1 MVTNGMKKNAL
12 PDEMDQ
18 TALIAKLNSGDA
30 SAFEYVV
37 GQYHSIMLS
46 VARAIIGEAFA
57 DEVVQEAWVSA
68 IKALPHFE
76 GRSSLKTWLLQIT
89 SNGAKT
95 RLRRESRQLSLDDG
109 WQAEPDYKFDHRGH
123 RIDDVLQWNIDTPE
137 ALLQNDQLRDV
148 IEKTYQRLPPHQRA
162 VLTMCDMEG
171 LEMTEICNILDISAS
186 NARVLLHRARTALH
200 HSIEKYQES

>member
-1 MVTNGMKKNAL
+1 MEKFAKHEQL
-12 PDEMDQ
+12 DEK
-18 TALIAKLNSGDA
+18 ALIAKLIEGDA
-30 SAFEYVV
+30 AAFDYVV
-37 GQYHSIMLS
+37 GRYHSIMLS

-68 IKALPHFE
+68 IKALPRFE
-76 GRSSLKTWLLQIT
+76 GRASLKTWLLQIT

-109 WQAEPDYKFDHRGH
+109 WQAEPDEKFDKRGH
-123 RIDDVLQWNIDTPE
+123 RIDDVLPWNMETPD
-137 ALLQNDQLRDV
+137 ALLENDQLRQV
-148 IEKTYQRLPPHQRA
+148 IENTFQKLPPHQRA
-162 VLTMCDMEG
+162 VLTMADIEG
-171 LEMTEICNILDISAS
+171 LEMTEICNILDISSS

>member
-1 MVTNGMKKNAL
+1 MKKNAL

-68 IKALPHFE
+68 IKALPRFE

-95 RLRRESRQLSLDDG
+95 RLRRESRQLSLDAG

-123 RIDDVLQWNIDTPE
+123 RIDDVLQWSIDTPE

-148 IEKTYQRLPPHQRA
+148 IEKTYQSLPPHQRA

>member
-1 MVTNGMKKNAL
+1 
-12 PDEMDQ
+12 MDQ
-18 TALIAKLNSGDA
+18 EELIAALIAGDA
-30 SAFEYVV
+30 AAFDYVV
-37 GQYHSIMLS
+37 GQYHSTMLA

-57 DEVVQEAWVSA
+57 DEVVQEAWISA
-68 IKALPHFE
+68 IKALPRFE
-76 GRSSLKTWLLQIT
+76 GRAALKTWLLQIT

-123 RIDDVLQWNIDTPE
+123 RIDDVLQWEMDTPE
-137 ALLQNDQLRDV
+137 ALLQNEQLREV
-148 IEKTYQRLPPHQRA
+148 IERCYQQLPSNQRA
-162 VLTMCDMEG
+162 VLTLCDMEG
-171 LEMTEICNILDISAS
+171 LAMTEICNILDLSAS

>member
-1 MVTNGMKKNAL
+1 
-12 PDEMDQ
+12 MDQ
-18 TALIAKLNSGDA
+18 EKLIAALIAGDA
-30 SAFEYVV
+30 AAFDYVV
-37 GQYHSIMLS
+37 TQYHSIMLS

-57 DEVVQEAWVSA
+57 DEVVQEAWISA
-68 IKALPHFE
+68 IKALPRFE
-76 GRSSLKTWLLQIT
+76 GRATLKTWLLQIT

-123 RIDDVLQWNIDTPE
+123 RIDDVLQWNMDTPE

-148 IEKTYQRLPPHQRA
+148 IEKTYQKLPPHQRA
-162 VLTMCDMEG
+162 VLTMSDMEG

>member
-1 MVTNGMKKNAL
+1 MKKNAL

-68 IKALPHFE
+68 IKALPRFE

-123 RIDDVLQWNIDTPE
+123 RIDDVLQWNMDTPE

-148 IEKTYQRLPPHQRA
+148 IEKTYQSLPPHQRA

-171 LEMTEICNILDISAS
+171 LEMTEICNILDISSS